1 MTRASKIRILHIE
14 DSIDIAMI
22 VAKILESVAQ
32 IKRVETLKQ
41 ARRIMSTGSFDIA
54 LIDLVLPDGSGL
66 DLIPEL
72 KTRHPDIGVIIHS
85 AHEAF
90 DNIRNVDAVI
100 SKMRTSHEEFRKIVT
115 EVFQHKQGAF
125 ADEHVN

>member
-1 MTRASKIRILHIE
+1 MTTDSKIRILHVE

-32 IKRVETLKQ
+32 IKRVETLEQ
-41 ARRIMSTGSFDIA
+41 ARQIMSTGPFDIA
-54 LIDLVLPDGSGL
+54 LLDLVLPDGSGL

-72 KTRHPDIGVIIHS
+72 KTNHPDIGIIIHS

-90 DNIRNVDAVI
+90 DNIRHVDAVI
-100 SKMRTSHEEFRKIVT
+100 SKMRSTHEEFRKIVT

-125 ADEHVN
+125 ADAHVN